1 MEMNYDPN
9 IKCLNIGIAMN
20 KDRQIWHYNSNGETN
35 NVIFLKF
42 FQKKLIYK
50 QELPFLWGM

>member
-1 MEMNYDPN
+1 MNYDPN

-35 NVIFLKF
+35 NEIFLKF
-42 FQKKLIYK
+42 FLKNLIYK